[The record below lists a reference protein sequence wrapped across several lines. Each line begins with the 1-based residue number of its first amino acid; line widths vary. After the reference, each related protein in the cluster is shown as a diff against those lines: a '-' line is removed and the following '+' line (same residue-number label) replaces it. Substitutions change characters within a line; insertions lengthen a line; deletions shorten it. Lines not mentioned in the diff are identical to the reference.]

1 MRSFAIAALVGLS
14 TAATTPNGVGAVEWT
29 DKTTPPVLDGHTK
42 TAEKMSA
49 HINADAHGSVASSV
63 TGTLGTASCPI
74 ECKFD
79 NGVILTQH
87 TSDHTVGS
95 HGPSTN
101 DAKCQSAVGGC
112 TASVLIAH
120 TCTHDPDTGFCSC
133 TCKTPNYNTV
143 EGTVNCGASYGNNC
157 VGKTCP
163 TATSKHAVRCC
174 SDTAKSGFH
183 KRFQCSVW
191 GSSLNAVCHVDK
203 TFAEATEICAAENA
217 RLCTSDELEN
227 DCARGTGCGFDHHD
241 VWAAE
246 AKCVV
251 SVTESTTLHGYKTVR
266 PGYQAAGANAGK
278 ALESCSDPQ
287 DSGATMSVRCC
298 SDTAKGGW
306 TKRSNCAV
314 WGGSDDMDTGKT
326 CHESKTYAE
335 AEAICVAANARL
347 CTAAELEGDCTRG
360 SGCGFDGKAIWSSTS
375 CTV

>member
-1 MRSFAIAALVGLS
+1 MRSFVIAALVGLS

-157 VGKTCP
+157 AGKTCP

-174 SDTAKSGFH
+174 SDTLIQGFW
-183 KRFQCSVW
+183 KVGECSVY
-191 GSSLNAVCHVDK
+191 GSSLSHKVCHDDK
-203 TFAEATEICAAENA
+203 TFAEATGICAAEGA
-217 RLCTSDELEN
+217 RLCTSDELEA
-227 DCARGTGCGFDHHD
+227 DCAKNTGCSFDGER

-251 SVTESTTLHGYKTVR
+251 SHTEVGTTLHGYKSVR
-266 PGYQAAGANAGK
+266 PGQRGHGNNADK

-287 DSGATMSVRCC
+287 DSGATMNVRCC
-298 SDTAKGGW
+298 SDAPKSGW
-306 TKRSNCAV
+306 TKKSRCAV
-314 WGGSDDMDTGKT
+314 WVQHHDTSST
-326 CHESKTYAE
+326 CQAGKTYAE
-335 AEAICVAANARL
+335 AEAICVAAEGRL
-347 CTAAELEGDCTRG
+347 CTAAELEDNCTRG
-360 SGCGFDGKAIWSSTS
+360 RGCSFDGTGIWSSTS